1 MAKKILDL
9 TLTDALLEHQIE
21 VANPDT
27 PLDDIRVSI
36 QGIRDLFDTYFER
49 KSGSYLQSEHTISIE
64 DYTTY
69 LLAIINPATIQYV
82 FDGQIGELNAAP
94 LILAAKPAQFARF
107 DLIKLVKDEFN
118 VVSLVV
124 ITGEVAENPVQ
135 PVLGENELEIGVIY
149 IPAVG
154 DVTTT
159 LAGEK
164 VVYFGQHGND
174 SNTGLSI
181 AQAKR
186 NLWKKT
192 GGDAMQVMAQKNIN
206 VAICFDSGTYEIG
219 DTFNFVNLV
228 IYAPFAT
235 FYCNS
240 GSTAILSNNATIIC
254 KSIGTA
260 VTVGTPTARTGI
272 ILDVKY
278 IAQLTIS
285 NSQVF
290 FPTDTEILGGG
301 LTIAGTSNIKCRN
314 IYAPPVNLSIAATST
329 IQGIINS
336 VHYSEAVK
344 LQRSEYSLNPT
355 VLAHQAGRVKYNS
368 TKKCIELETEVAGVV
383 VQLSQ
388 EMPFYF
394 KSAET
399 SIVSGDIVY
408 IFSATSGV
416 ILVKKYIANG
426 SIIGEPSLF
435 MYTGD
440 VELVLNAFS
449 YFTLIGEVNSLNTS
463 ILTGVEGSTIY
474 ASASTAGK
482 WQSEKPAT
490 PNKIISIGTL
500 SNKHATQ
507 GSLFFHAG
515 YLQSEFITAFHVGTF
530 FSGTAAI
537 NVQTTDINKISQEI
551 RALSSQV
558 AALLKLTDSSGNLL
572 FQILPSGQ
580 ITTKLAPASPA
591 MVEVSSAGVLSADK
605 VLFAGRLTDSA
616 TITLLET
623 ESNWNNGEY
632 TGTSITNTF
641 EGMFHKSAN
650 YYFFCYQ
657 DNIWIRTFKAV
668 SKVRLHYDSITNERG
683 FQVRMINQTGATS
696 VKGNTVCPSPTVDN
710 AVQLVQTAESGLD
723 AIGVIYEAG
732 IAVGSEMWVWMNGS
746 ICEMLFVD
754 GSAPTREYVAIG
766 SDTVNG
772 RCVAI
777 AVPTSTPGASEH
789 WREQGH
795 IMQTKTAG
803 TNVLALVATH
813 YN

>member
-1 MAKKILDL
+1 MSKKISAL
-9 TLTDALLEHQIE
+9 TPIQALLNQIIPI
-21 VANPDT
+21 ANPDT
-27 PLDDIRVSI
+27 PLEDVSVTI
-36 QGIRDLFDTYFER
+36 QSIRDLFDTYFTKEN
-49 KSGSYLQSEHTISIE
+49 GTYLQSEHTITVT
-64 DYTTY
+64 DYGTY
-69 LLAIINPATIQYV
+69 LEAVINPVSIGYV
-82 FDGQIGELNAAP
+82 IDGQTGELNASP
-94 LILAAKPAQFARF
+94 LTLAAKPVEFARF

-118 VVSLVV
+118 VVSLVAV
-124 ITGEVAENPVQ
+124 TGEVAENPVQ
-135 PVLGENELEIGVIY
+135 PVLGENELEIGVVY

-154 DVTTT
+154 DVVTT

-164 VVYFGQHGND
+164 VVYFGLHGND

-186 NLWKKT
+186 NYWKST
-192 GGDAMQVMAQKNIN
+192 GGGALQVMAQKNIN
-206 VAICFDSGTYEIG
+206 VAICFDSGTYEIS
-219 DTFNFVNLV
+219 DTLNFANLV

-235 FYCNS
+235 FYCAT
-240 GSTAILSNNATIIC
+240 GSTAILSDYSTIIC

-272 ILDVKY
+272 ILDVKTLSN
-278 IAQLTIS
+278 LTIS

-290 FPTDTEILGGG
+290 FPTDTNIGN
-301 LTIAGTSNIKCRN
+301 LTITGTSNIKCRN
-314 IYAPPVNLSIAATST
+314 ITTATLSLAATST

-336 VHYSEAVK
+336 IHYSDTVK
-344 LQRSEYSLNPT
+344 IQRSEYSLNPT

-368 TKKCIELETEVAGVV
+368 TKKCIELETEVTGVV

-399 SIVSGDIVY
+399 SIVSGDICY
-408 IFSATSGV
+408 IYSATTGV

-426 SIIGEPSLF
+426 TIVGEPSLF

-449 YFTLIGEVNSLNTS
+449 FFTLIGEVNSLNTS

-490 PNKIISIGTL
+490 PNKIVSIGTL

-530 FSGTAAI
+530 FSGTAAL

-558 AALLKLTDSSGNLL
+558 SALLKLTDSSGNLL

-580 ITTKLAPASPA
+580 ITTKLAPASAA
-591 MVEVSSAGVLSADK
+591 MAEISPAGVLSADK
-605 VLFAGRLTDSA
+605 VLFAARLTDSA

-632 TGTSITNTF
+632 TGTAITNTF
-641 EGMFHKSAN
+641 EGMFHKSTN
-650 YYFFCYQ
+650 HYFFCYQ

-668 SKVRLHYDSITNERG
+668 SKTRFHYDSTTGERG
-683 FQVRMINQTGATS
+683 FQLKIVNQTGATS
-696 VKGNTVCPSPTVDN
+696 VKGNSVCPSPTVDN
-710 AVQLVQTAESGLD
+710 AVQLTQTAENGLD

-732 IAVGSEMWVWMNGS
+732 VAVGSEMWVWMNGS

-772 RCVAI
+772 RCIAI

-803 TNVLALVATH
+803 TNVLALVCTH